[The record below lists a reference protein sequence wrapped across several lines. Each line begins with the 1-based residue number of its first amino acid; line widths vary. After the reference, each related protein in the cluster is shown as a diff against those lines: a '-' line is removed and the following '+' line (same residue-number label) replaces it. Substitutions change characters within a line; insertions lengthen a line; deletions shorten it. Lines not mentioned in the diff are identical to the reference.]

1 MYKGERFNSITHLIG
16 AVMAL
21 AGTIVLVVLVS
32 MRGDVWQI
40 VSFSIYG
47 ASLFLLYLMSTLYH
61 SFKGRVKDVFRLLDH
76 SSIYLLIAGTYTP
89 FTLVCMRGVWGYS
102 IFGVAWGLALIGII
116 QDFIFRKNRKK
127 WLPIILYIG
136 MGWLIVVALKPL
148 MQVLPLSGFSLLL
161 IGGLF
166 YTFGVFFYVFDEKI
180 SYFHGIWH
188 LFVLAGS
195 IFHYITII
203 AYLL

>member
-16 AVMAL
+16 AIL
-21 AGTIVLVVLVS
+21 SLIGLIVLVVLVS
-32 MRGDVWQI
+32 KKGDVYQI

-47 ASLFLLYLMSTLYH
+47 SSLFIMYIFSTLYH
-61 SFKGRVKDVFRLLDH
+61 SFKGDLKKFFRIMDH
-76 SSIYLLIAGTYTP
+76 NSIYFLTAGTYTP
-89 FTLVCMRGVWGYS
+89 FTLVALKGAWGWS
-102 IFGVAWGLALIGII
+102 IFGIAWGLALTGII
-116 QDFIFRKNRKK
+116 NELIPKHKYTKK
-127 WLPIILYIG
+127 ISIALHLI
-136 MGWLIVVALKPL
+136 MGWLIVIALRPL
-148 MQVLPLSGFSLLL
+148 LTSIPLKAFILLL

-166 YTFGVFFYVFDEKI
+166 YTGGLVFYLLDHKK

-203 AYLL
+203 GFLM